1 MDQKIGVIQQ
11 TAEINQDEAK
21 QALKLAEG
29 DLDKAL
35 QMVDYVSQSYMII
48 HGRVGYGAYNKTYL
62 LFSIVSDG
70 RDGEILSSDL
80 VTTSKEDVENISLN
94 IDHMVFTKTL
104 TDVNVKSKKSLNS
117 KESHLKF
124 ERLFTAAEIYEL
136 FTLLK
141 ADDLSKFK
149 MIFKEKLE
157 EFLKEEINL
166 KLFAKTLTKVKLKTY
181 YPDLFSKEEQAQN
194 DDNHSAK
201 QEGEEK
207 KLGLDINLTCQ
218 PVISPSSGKRV
229 EELLNGDEILVKIS
243 DNSEM
248 GRYLAS
254 LLKDTTGMIKATI
267 EDREFNQATER
278 YWVLIKFGPNIYGN
292 LSVSPQIKIS
302 TPQAEEKSIK
312 NKEGA
317 AIDQGTFML
326 LFFITLFIIIIIF
339 ILIIF

>member
-48 HGRVGYGAYNKTYL
+48 HGRVSYGSYNKTYL
-62 LFSIVSDG
+62 LFSIVSNG
-70 RDGEILSSDL
+70 KDGEILKSDL
-80 VTTSKEDVENISLN
+80 VKTSKEDVENINLN
-94 IDHMVFTKTL
+94 IDHQVFIKTL
-104 TDVNVKSKKSLNS
+104 TDIGIKSKKSINS
-117 KESHLKF
+117 KESQLKF
-124 ERLFTAAEIYEL
+124 ERLFTAAEIFEL
-136 FTLLK
+136 FTLIK

-149 MIFKEKLE
+149 VIFKEKLE

-166 KLFAKTLTKVKLKTY
+166 RLFAKTLTKVKLKTY
-181 YPDLFSKEEQAQN
+181 YSELFPPEEEFEDNN
-194 DDNHSAK
+194 DNSVETKTDD
-201 QEGEEK
+201 K

-218 PVISPSSGKRV
+218 PVISPSNGKRI
-229 EELLNGDEILVKIS
+229 EELLQGDEILVKIS

-254 LLKDTTGMIKATI
+254 LLKDSTGMIKGSI
-267 EDREFNQATER
+267 EARNFNPDTER

-292 LSVSPQIKIS
+292 LSISPQIKIS
-302 TPQAEEKSIK
+302 TPKIEDQKID

-317 AIDQGTFML
+317 IIDQRTFML
-326 LFFITLFIIIIIF
+326 LFFIVLFIIIIIF